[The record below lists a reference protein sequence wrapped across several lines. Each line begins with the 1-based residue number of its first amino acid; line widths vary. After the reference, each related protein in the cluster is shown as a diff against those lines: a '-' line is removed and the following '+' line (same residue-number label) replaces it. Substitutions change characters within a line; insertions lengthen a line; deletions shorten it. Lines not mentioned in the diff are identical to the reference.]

1 MASKSITKVAKSSIP
16 VYAPEDPNHPIW
28 IERLAEL
35 KPDALVSAH
44 YRRMVS
50 SEFLAIFPRGGFNLH
65 ASMLPRFR
73 GRAPINWVLV
83 EGETETGVTLHEM
96 TDAPD
101 AGPILGQRSIAIDR
115 DDTALSLTR
124 KACVATRELL
134 GDLLP
139 KIASGTAPR
148 TPQDERHA
156 TVMPARRPEDGR
168 IDWSQD
174 AERIRNL
181 VRAVTRPW
189 PGAFTQVGDR
199 KFFIW
204 QAETVAGESGEPGEV
219 LSVDAQNQ
227 IRAVEGRFYL
237 YGFYRYFKWC
247 CKFPKREARVTLY
260 ETGALFNKNWTLL
273 SASQTVTF

>member
-1 MASKSITKVAKSSIP
+1 MKTILLAYHEIGAAALDALVASSIDVVAVLTHRDDPQEGGWYRSVAAEAAKHGIP

-28 IERLAEL
+28 IERLAAL

-50 SEFLAIFPRGGFNLH
+50 AEFLAIFPRGGFNLH
-65 ASMLPRFR
+65 ASLLPRFR

-219 LSVDAQNQ
+219 LSVDPL
-227 IRAVEGRFYL
+227 V
-237 YGFYRYFKWC
+237 
-247 CKFPKREARVTLY
+247 V
-260 ETGALFNKNWTLL
+260 
-273 SASQTVTF
+273 